1 MMQMKASTLEIIDR
15 CEQGKA
21 KPVNGTLPIPKEAQ
35 DVLETTRKLQNHI
48 TSLEDMEHQ
57 GAKEMIASYKADIAK
72 LKPKLPNTDQGLVD
86 QAQALEAIRDVRE
99 KKAMEERILKEQR
112 QKTEESKQQS
122 HLNLQ
127 QEMKEIDEQAA
138 AQKKK
143 FEEAATKRQEMLEA
157 SIVETGKQFAQL

>member
-1 MMQMKASTLEIIDR
+1 
-15 CEQGKA
+15 
-21 KPVNGTLPIPKEAQ
+21 
-35 DVLETTRKLQNHI
+35 
-48 TSLEDMEHQ
+48 
-57 GAKEMIASYKADIAK
+57 MIASYKADIAK
-72 LKPKLPNTDQGLVD
+72 LKPKLPENDQGLVD

-99 KKAMEERILKEQR
+99 KKAMKEKNLKEQR

-143 FEEAATKRQEMLEA
+143 YEEAATKRQEMLEA
-157 SIVETGKQFAQL
+157 SIVETGKQLAQLE